1 MFRALTTGCAAG
13 ALLLLGTIASQT
25 SAWAAEDGASTAKP
39 TAALQPPD
47 VIPALTGLSS
57 AVSSTSHPVKTLRV
71 DPLASSKADPLTN
84 GAAVVPDSPGIAPVS
99 TSTVT
104 GPLSQGGGL
113 SSLPVVDT
121 LSSALPG

>member
-71 DPLASSKADPLTN
+71 DPLAASSADPLNN
-84 GAAVVPDSPGIAPVS
+84 GAAVVPDQGVAPVS
-99 TSTVT
+99 TTTVT
-104 GPLSQGGGL
+104 GPLSAGGGL
-113 SSLPVVDT
+113 ASLPVVNS
-121 LSSALPG
+121 LSSAIPG

>member
-13 ALLLLGTIASQT
+13 ALLLLGSIAAQAP
-25 SAWAAEDGASTAKP
+25 AWAAEDGVSAATP

-47 VIPALTGLSS
+47 VVPALTGLGS
-57 AVSSTSHPVKTLRV
+57 AVSSTAHPVKTLRV
-71 DPLASSKADPLTN
+71 DPLASSKADPLSN
-84 GAAVVPDSPGIAPVS
+84 GAAVVPDSPGMAPVS

-113 SSLPVVDT
+113 SSLPVVNT

>member
-13 ALLLLGTIASQT
+13 ALLLLGTLSSQAP
-25 SAWAAEDGASTAKP
+25 AWAAEEGAPMAKP

-47 VIPALTGLSS
+47 VVPALTGLGS

-71 DPLASSKADPLTN
+71 DPLAASSADPLSN
-84 GAAVVPDSPGIAPVS
+84 GAAVVPDSPGMAPVA

-104 GPLSQGGGL
+104 GPLSAGGGL
-113 SSLPVVDT
+113 ASLPVVNT
-121 LSSALPG
+121 LSSAVPG

>member
-71 DPLASSKADPLTN
+71 DPLAASSADPLNN
-84 GAAVVPDSPGIAPVS
+84 GAAVVPDQGVAPVS
-99 TSTVT
+99 TTTVT
-104 GPLSQGGGL
+104 GPLSAGGGL
-113 SSLPVVDT
+113 ASLPVVSS
-121 LSSALPG
+121 LSSAIPG